1 MKKFILFSIVM
12 VLAIFLGYNYL
23 FLARNKISTYTNDGV
38 SYVSKVDS
46 KSFYVYGYGKWEKSF
61 IKGVNIGAAKP
72 GTFPGELA
80 ITKDE
85 YLRWFKEIAAMNADY
100 IRVYTILKPEFYDAL
115 YEYNRTAIKPMYIF
129 QGVWV
134 NEEDIAKYNDAHNPA
149 IKNGFEED
157 IKSLIDIIHGNAKLP
172 EKKGH
177 ASGAYTKDISP
188 YVVGWILGIEWDP
201 NLVENTNKVNK
212 NLTSYKGKYLYT
224 ENASPFEVFLCETGD
239 YTIQYETEKY
249 NMQRPVSFTNW
260 VTTDTL
266 KHPNEPLDKEDMAEV
281 NTEHIKRLESF
292 KPGLFASYHIY
303 PYYPDSMNYQHEYES
318 FRDSNGKVN
327 TYKAYLKDLIKEHT
341 VPVLVAEF
349 GIPASRGMAH
359 RSIYMGYNQGNVDEK
374 SQGYMDASMLRDIY
388 DTGYAGGLV
397 FTWQDEWFKR
407 TWNTMDL
414 DIADRRAYWPNTQTN
429 EQEFGLMAFEPG
441 EKKSIVYVDGDVSEW
456 NKDRPLVNDNKL
468 KLYAKSDEKYLY
480 LMAQIKDFDFNKDK
494 LLIPIDITPKSG
506 NVKDLNYRVEFKRP
520 TDVLIQ
526 LDKNQGSKITVDS
539 YYDSF
544 YYMYSHK
551 ATKSNGEPMLARN
564 SIYENKNSRIFNAI
578 YLCLNRELFLPQDK
592 KELPLESYETGKLV
606 EGNGNPDSKNFN
618 SLTDFSINKD
628 NIEIRIPWQLLNV
641 MDPSTKMI
649 MDDFYEK
656 DSISPLKISGLYAG
670 GIVIRGNAVVE
681 NSEMKLYSW
690 EKWDKPTYHERLKPS
705 YYILQD
711 EFKKIGN

>member
-1 MKKFILFSIVM
+1 MKKFIMFSIVM
-12 VLAIFLGYNYL
+12 VLAVFLGYNYL
-23 FLARNKISTYTNDGV
+23 FLARNKVSTYTDDGI
-38 SYVSKVDS
+38 SYISKVDS
-46 KSFYVYGYGKWEKSF
+46 KSFYVYRYGKWEKSF

-72 GTFPGELA
+72 GSFPGELA
-80 ITKDE
+80 ITKEE
-85 YLRWFKEIAAMNADY
+85 YLRWFKEIAAMNADS

-115 YEYNRTAIKPMYIF
+115 YEYNRTAVKPLYIF

-134 NEEDIAKYNDAHNPA
+134 NEEDIAKFNDAHNPA

-172 EKKGH
+172 DKKGH
-177 ASGAYTKDISP
+177 ASGTYTKDVSP

-224 ENASPFEVFLCETGD
+224 ENASPFEVFLGETGD
-239 YTIQYETEKY
+239 YTIQYEMEKY
-249 NMQRPVSFTNW
+249 KMQRPVSFTNW

-266 KHPNEPLDKEDMAEV
+266 RHPNEPLDKEDMAEV
-281 NTEHIKRLESF
+281 NTEHIKKLDTF

-303 PYYPDSMNYQHEYES
+303 PYYPDSMNYQHEYAAYK
-318 FRDSNGKVN
+318 DSDGKVN

-374 SQGYMDASMLRDIY
+374 SQGYMDVSMLKDIY

-414 DIADRRAYWPNTQTN
+414 DVADKRAYWSNTQTN
-429 EQEFGLMAFEPG
+429 EQEFGLMAFDPG
-441 EKKSIVYVDGDVSEW
+441 EKNSVCYVDGDISEW
-456 NKDRPLVNDNKL
+456 KKDKPLVNDNNL

-480 LMAQIKDFDFNKDK
+480 LMAQVKDFDFNKDK

-506 NVKDLNYRVEFKRP
+506 NLKDLNYNVEFKRP
-520 TDVLIQ
+520 TDMVIQ
-526 LDKNQGSKITVDS
+526 LDKEKGSRITVDS

-551 ATKSNGEPMLARN
+551 ATKSNGEPMLSRN
-564 SIYENKNSRIFNAI
+564 SSYENKNSSIFNAM

-618 SLTDFSINKD
+618 SLTDFYINKE

-641 MDPSTKMI
+641 MDPSSKLI

-656 DSISPLKISGLYAG
+656 SGVSPLKISGLYAG
-670 GIVIRGNAVVE
+670 GIVIRGNSVLV
-681 NSEMKLYSW
+681 NSDMKLYSW
-690 EKWDKPTYHERLKPS
+690 KQWDIPTYHERLKPS
-705 YYILQD
+705 YYILKD